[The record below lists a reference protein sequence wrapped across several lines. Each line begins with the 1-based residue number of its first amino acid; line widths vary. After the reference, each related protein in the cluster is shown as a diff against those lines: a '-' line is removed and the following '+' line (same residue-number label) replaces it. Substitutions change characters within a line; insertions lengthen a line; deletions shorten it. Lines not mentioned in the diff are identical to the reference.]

1 VKGTAAS
8 MTSKNPSDKVIR
20 LADRK
25 KQNDL
30 QSAVVARTRRTQVPR
45 VIAVTS
51 GKGGVGKTNIVANL
65 GYAFCRL
72 GKKVL
77 ILDADL
83 GLGNLDVLLGI
94 APKYNLSHV
103 LTGQKSINE
112 IIVEG
117 PGNLLVLPAASGIQ
131 ELTQL
136 THQQKVQ
143 ILRELDQILDRVD
156 LLLIDTAAGISSNV
170 MDFNAI
176 AQEIIVVVSPEPTAI
191 TDAYALMK
199 VLALQYAEKRCKII
213 VNLASSTQQGN
224 EVFRQLNLVTERF
237 LDLKIEYVGSVLF
250 DANVTA
256 GIKQQKLVSD
266 LFPDTLA
273 SKSFQGLARKII
285 AQSPNQLPSGNTHFF
300 WHHLTKNNF
309 L

>member
-1 VKGTAAS
+1 
-8 MTSKNPSDKVIR
+8 MIPKNPSDKVIR

-25 KQNDL
+25 KHNNM
-30 QSAVVARTRRTQVPR
+30 QSVVAPRTSRTKMPR

-65 GYAFCRL
+65 GYAFSRL

-103 LTGQKSINE
+103 LMGQKSINE

-117 PGNLLVLPAASGIQ
+117 PGNLLILPAASGIQ

-136 THQQKVQ
+136 TKQQKIQ
-143 ILRELDQILDRVD
+143 ILRELDQIIDDVD

-199 VLALQYAEKRCKII
+199 VLALQYAEKSCKII
-213 VNLASSTQQGN
+213 VNLASTNQQGN

-266 LFPDTLA
+266 LFPNTLA

-300 WHHLTKNNF
+300 WHHLTENNF
-309 L
+309 S